1 MEVMK
6 KIILEDDA
14 KLVNA
19 YKISMFTKSDLYKKI
34 AGAKVIEKEKA
45 FCLKIGLDEYLKLD
59 LENNKNINVDISNES
74 VLVQGIIDLYAID
87 NDGKIIL
94 VDYKTDYVEE
104 GNESLLRDRYNKQLE
119 LYKKCLEEGLD
130 LEVKE
135 IYIYSLYLN
144 KEIKL

>member
-1 MEVMK
+1 MYE
-6 KIILEDDA
+6 
-14 KLVNA
+14 
-19 YKISMFTKSDLYKKI
+19 
-34 AGAKVIEKEKA
+34 
-45 FCLKIGLDEYLKLD
+45 IGLDEYLKLD
-59 LENNKNINVDISNES
+59 LENNESVNVDISNES

-104 GNESLLRDRYNKQLE
+104 GNENILRERYNKQLE